1 MLIGTGILGV
11 FPGLYYHW
19 WSKRI
24 GERPED
30 RDATMAEGAGR
41 IDTFPGSSIWPFTL
55 GIGCWFLVLAL
66 VFGTWFAV
74 IGLPVVM
81 FALAGGTAESRQ
93 GYARPREGN
102 EGGGRWSPLRCLFV
116 VVVAQ
121 RCWHEHFHHQK
132 VIRRAPLAT
141 RTQRLTSDAPPLEL
155 IWTG

>member
-1 MLIGTGILGV
+1 MKAEARLLIFLGVFIGIMGIVYGIWSKEWGGTAMLIGTAILGI

-24 GERPED
+24 GYRPED
-30 RDATMAEGAGR
+30 RDATMEEGAGR

-81 FALAGGTAESRQ
+81 FALAGGTAESR
-93 GYARPREGN
+93 R
-102 EGGGRWSPLRCLFV
+102 GGDPVG
-116 VVVAQ
+116 
-121 RCWHEHFHHQK
+121 H
-132 VIRRAPLAT
+132 
-141 RTQRLTSDAPPLEL
+141 
-155 IWTG
+155 